1 MASPTIFGGNPK
13 MPRQPRIPEL
23 VVDPAPGTSR
33 RKRPELVVDP
43 APGNSSRK
51 RSQPF
56 PGPGPYRPIKQTK
69 SVGKVYKTY

>member
-13 MPRQPRIPEL
+13 MPRQPKRRPPL
-23 VVDPAPGTSR
+23 VVDP
-33 RKRPELVVDP
+33 V
-43 APGNSSRK
+43 PGNSSRK